1 MRTVILATLLALLSL
16 PAFADSIRFGDRLLT
31 DGDSAAK
38 VKQIAGEP
46 DAIEQIENE
55 YGATRGQRWQYYRDG
70 KTITF
75 TIVDGKV
82 TAITETR

>member
-1 MRTVILATLLALLSL
+1 MRTLVLIMLLTVLAL
-16 PAFADSIRFGDRLLT
+16 PAFADSIRFGDKLLT

-55 YGATRGQRWQYYRDG
+55 YGATLGQRWQYYRDG
-70 KTITF
+70 KTITI
-75 TIVDGKV
+75 TIVNSKV
-82 TAITETR
+82 TTITETR

>member
-1 MRTVILATLLALLSL
+1 MRTIILAAMLVLLAK
-16 PAFADSIRFGDRLLT
+16 PALADSIRFGDRLLT

-38 VKQIAGEP
+38 VKQVAGEP
-46 DAIEQIENE
+46 DAVEQIENE

-75 TIVDGKV
+75 TIVNGKV
-82 TAITETR
+82 TTISETR